1 MKMFSPVIR
10 FLNSLKYG
18 QKFLLIGI
26 IILTPLFILGTLYIL
41 TTNDKMVQI
50 GQNVEGAKY
59 NEVLKEM
66 LENTQR
72 SGSLQVAFLTGD
84 TSVADEINET
94 VKKANEA
101 LEKLIEIENN
111 SKYEFHV
118 KNQLVEIQT
127 QWEQLQQ
134 TEWENQIEVQIEYD
148 SFNKKIIQLM
158 TDVAN
163 DSGLLLASTKQL
175 FNLIYNTTVELPHVT
190 DQLVQLRSI
199 GTDIV
204 NSGSIVEAQE
214 EMLNTLYYPM
224 QDILKQMEGT
234 MAITFED
241 EHLRDVLQ
249 PKYEALT
256 ANINTYSELVNQLGK
271 ETFTIENYYL
281 TANAAI
287 DANYDFY
294 TTSLTTL
301 VSALESDYNALNK
314 NIIIMFNVLV
324 IIFIVATI
332 LFIGLY
338 LSVRQSIK
346 TLEEVATEVANG
358 NLTVAVTLHTKDE
371 MKNIEVAFNE
381 MTSQLN
387 ELVREISLN
396 AEYVSSSSEE
406 LHASAEEATNSV
418 ESTSVAVNKMASDTE
433 IQATSLKESSL
444 AMDEMAIGIER
455 IAENS
460 ARVSALTNEA
470 TNLAKDGNISVEQAF
485 NQMSIIKN
493 TVVQTSEK
501 VEQLN
506 KQSAEIDSIVNVI
519 TEISDQTNLLAL
531 NAAIEAARA
540 GEHGKGFAVVAD
552 EVRKL
557 AEQSRQSASQIAEL
571 IRSVQTDTKQSVLLM
586 DDVTKN
592 VDIGIQVT
600 EDTANKFENIL
611 TSMYTLNPQMEE
623 ISATAIEFS
632 AQTEQIV
639 SAIQQILEIAQR
651 TNESTDSIVSTS
663 EEQIAIMQEVSLSA
677 DTLSKMAESLQQLV
691 TKFKL

>member
-1 MKMFSPVIR
+1 MFSPVIR

-26 IILTPLFILGTLYIL
+26 IILIPLFIVGTLYIL
-41 TTNDKMVQI
+41 ETNDKMVQI

-59 NEVLKEM
+59 NETLKEL
-66 LENTQR
+66 LENTQL
-72 SGSLQVAFLTGD
+72 SGSLQVALLTGD
-84 TSVADEINET
+84 TSVADEISQAE
-94 VKKANEA
+94 KKANEA
-101 LEKLIEIENN
+101 LKRLLQIEEN
-111 SKYEFHV
+111 SKYEFYN
-118 KNQLVEIQT
+118 KNQLIDIQNK
-127 QWEQLQQ
+127 WEKLHQI
-134 TEWENQIEVQIEYD
+134 EWENQIEVQIEYD
-148 SFNKKIIQLM
+148 LLNKSIIQLM

-163 DSGLLLASTKQL
+163 NSGLLLAPSKQL
-175 FNLIYNTTVELPHVT
+175 FNLIHNTTVELPYLT
-190 DQLVQLRSI
+190 DQLVQMRSI

-214 EMLNTLYYPM
+214 NMLNTLYYPM
-224 QDILKQMEGT
+224 QDTLKQMEGT
-234 MAITFED
+234 MAVTFED
-241 EHLRDVLQ
+241 EHLRAILQ

-256 ANINTYSELVNQLGK
+256 SNINNYSELVNQLGE
-271 ETFTIENYYL
+271 ETLTIENYYS

-287 DANYDFY
+287 NANYDFY
-294 TTSLTTL
+294 TTSLSTL
-301 VSALESDYNALNK
+301 VSTLQTDYKDLNK
-314 NIIIMFNVLV
+314 TIIIMFNVLA
-324 IIFIVATI
+324 IIFIAATT

-358 NLTVAVTLHTKDE
+358 NLNVAVTLHTKDE
-371 MKNIEVAFNE
+371 MKNIEVAFNQ
-381 MTSQLN
+381 MTSQLS
-387 ELVREISLN
+387 ELVREISIN

-406 LHASAEEATNSV
+406 LHASAEEATYSV
-418 ESTSVAVNKMASDTE
+418 EATSVAVNKMANDTE
-433 IQATSLKESSL
+433 IQAISLKESSL

-470 TNLAKDGNISVEQAF
+470 TNLAKDGNASVEQAF

-501 VEQLN
+501 VDQLN
-506 KQSAEIDSIVNVI
+506 KQSVEIDSIVNVI

-571 IRSVQTDTKQSVLLM
+571 IRLVQTDTKQSVLLM
-586 DDVTKN
+586 NDVTKN

-600 EDTANKFENIL
+600 EHTANKFENIL

-639 SAIQQILEIAQR
+639 SAIQQILEIAQS
-651 TNESTDSIVSTS
+651 TNESTASIVSTS
-663 EEQIAIMQEVSLSA
+663 EEQLAIMQEISLSA